1 MGGSTKDFLNSML
14 NPIQQVKDVVTGL
27 KGSKYDTAQEEK
39 PTPQM
44 VEDNTKAVEEERL
57 RNAKKQGRAS
67 TILAGDWR
75 ASSTGAGKR
84 LLGE

>member
-1 MGGSTKDFLNSML
+1 MGGSTTGILNSL
-14 NPIQQVKDVVTGL
+14 FNPIQQAKDIVNGL
-27 KGSKYDTAQEEK
+27 KTPKYDTAQEEK
-39 PTPQM
+39 PTPQV
-44 VEDNTKAVEEERL
+44 VEDNTKAVEQERL
-57 RNAKKQGRAS
+57 RSAKKQGRAS